1 MLKTTDQ
8 KPLQSRAENQS
19 GSTGNVET
27 TTVMRTLI
35 QNLLNRS
42 PLTWM
47 LLAAVA
53 IIFGLLKQYA
63 GWSWSMVTGSFVCF
77 TIFLFWY
84 TATEPATGSIRNKKK
99 TRKKL
104 KTREEMAIWAKLIE
118 SIPDPIIILGS
129 HNNGPQNKLLYANK
143 QAQSIFSINK
153 FDQDISAIIRNPYL
167 LEAINSVAETKGQ
180 KYIQHTERTPI
191 ERQFSVNLAWLP
203 KETGDRGP
211 TILAH
216 FRDLT
221 EQERLN
227 RMRADFIANASH
239 ELRTPIASLMGFIET
254 LQGPARNDEVARD
267 RFLAIMA
274 SQGKRMTSLVDD
286 LLSLSRVEMNA
297 HKIPN
302 DEIDLVS
309 LLRST
314 VDVLS
319 PLAKEQNIRL
329 ELIQPEDPF
338 VAYGERNELAQVFQN
353 LVHNAIK
360 YGREDGYVRIS
371 FKNAEFDKNRQQKV
385 CVEIKDN
392 GLGIEAHHIPRL
404 TERFYRVDVEESREK
419 GGTGLGL
426 AIVKHIITHH
436 RGELKITS
444 DHGSG
449 STFSVL
455 LPKA

>member
-1 MLKTTDQ
+1 
-8 KPLQSRAENQS
+8 
-19 GSTGNVET
+19 
-27 TTVMRTLI
+27 
-35 QNLLNRS
+35 
-42 PLTWM
+42 
-47 LLAAVA
+47 
-53 IIFGLLKQYA
+53 
-63 GWSWSMVTGSFVCF
+63 
-77 TIFLFWY
+77 
-84 TATEPATGSIRNKKK
+84 
-99 TRKKL
+99 
-104 KTREEMAIWAKLIE
+104 MAIWAKLIE